1 LNLHQ
6 FRQILVITVLLPLIL
21 LLLLAL
27 VLAWQIQRTLRE
39 QRRIDHT
46 DRITAQLNELERL
59 VVDQETGLRGYQL
72 THDANALEPYQNAEG
87 ALHGTLD
94 RLLLLVRED
103 PDQLRRLR
111 QIRDS
116 HELWMGFAGKAL
128 DNLRAGK
135 IFGDTGLDLNGA
147 QLMAALRTQI
157 GAMTQI
163 EVKRRDEEVQS
174 TNSQVRTLMTF
185 LLASSIGVGIVLG
198 IFTQRNMKQVS
209 AAFRSSLEEAHQRAD
224 ELIESRQWLQ
234 TTLDSVGDALI
245 ACNHQRRVELMNPVA
260 RRLTGWTLEDA
271 KGRRLET
278 VFRTVDEETRE
289 PIGNSGG
296 EQEGPAAKSH
306 SLLLAKDGAEYLID
320 QSAAPIRDAKG
331 AVAGVVLVFRDV
343 TDLRKREAALM
354 AHEKL
359 AVAGRLSASIAHE
372 IHNPLDSVA
381 NLHYLME
388 KESDPALQ
396 QRYLAMAQQ
405 ELNRTLQISRAML
418 GLYREPKAPVEVN
431 LRDLLQ
437 SVLLLLD
444 RQLKDQSVAV
454 ERKLEEDASIQGF
467 PGELR
472 QVFTNLITNAAEA
485 AGPGG
490 RVQVLLEDSPPADS
504 RAGAT
509 VTITDSGPGILA
521 SHQNKLF
528 KPFFTT
534 KGEFGTGLGL
544 WVSRGIVEKHGG
556 TIELSNSTDPALPGA
571 AVRVYLPSLGPASVT
586 APRPTTAGNHHST
599 DALPEN
605 GDGRSQRSNAPH
617 GHTELV

>member
-1 LNLHQ
+1 
-6 FRQILVITVLLPLIL
+6 
-21 LLLLAL
+21 
-27 VLAWQIQRTLRE
+27 
-39 QRRIDHT
+39 
-46 DRITAQLNELERL
+46 
-59 VVDQETGLRGYQL
+59 
-72 THDANALEPYQNAEG
+72 
-87 ALHGTLD
+87 
-94 RLLLLVRED
+94 
-103 PDQLRRLR
+103 
-111 QIRDS
+111 
-116 HELWMGFAGKAL
+116 
-128 DNLRAGK
+128 
-135 IFGDTGLDLNGA
+135 
-147 QLMAALRTQI
+147 
-157 GAMTQI
+157 
-163 EVKRRDEEVQS
+163 
-174 TNSQVRTLMTF
+174 
-185 LLASSIGVGIVLG
+185 
-198 IFTQRNMKQVS
+198 
-209 AAFRSSLEEAHQRAD
+209 
-224 ELIESRQWLQ
+224 
-234 TTLDSVGDALI
+234 
-245 ACNHQRRVELMNPVA
+245 MNPVA
-260 RRLTGWTLEDA
+260 RRLTGWSLEDA

-289 PIGNSGG
+289 PVD
-296 EQEGPAAKSH
+296 EQDGIAAKGH

-343 TDLRKREAALM
+343 TDSRKREAALM

-418 GLYREPKAPVEVN
+418 GLYREPKAPVEVH
-431 LRDLLQ
+431 LRGLLQ

-454 ERKLEEDASIQGF
+454 ERKLEEDVPIQGF

-490 RVQVLLEDSPPADS
+490 RVRVLLEDLYPTDS
-504 RAGAT
+504 RPGAT
-509 VTITDSGPGILA
+509 VTITDSGSGILE
-521 SHQNKLF
+521 SHLNKIF

-534 KGEFGTGLGL
+534 KGELGTGLGL

-556 TIELSNSTDPALPGA
+556 TIELTNSTDPAFPGA
-571 AVRVYLPSLGPASVT
+571 AVRVYLPALGPASVM
-586 APRPTTAGNHHST
+586 APRSATVGNHHAT

-605 GDGRSQRSNAPH
+605 GDARSQRSNDPR
-617 GHTELV
+617 GHKELV

>member
-1 LNLHQ
+1 MNLHQ
-6 FRQILVITVLLPLIL
+6 FRQILVITVLLPLVL

-72 THDANALEPYQNAEG
+72 THDPTTLEPYQIAEG

-94 RLLLLVRED
+94 RLLQLVRED

-111 QIRDS
+111 QVRES
-116 HELWMGFAGKAL
+116 HELWMGFAGKAM

-135 IFGDTGLDLNGA
+135 IFGDTALDLNGA

-174 TNSQVRTLMTF
+174 TNSQVRTLMTV
-185 LLASSIGVGIVLG
+185 LLASSIGVAIVLG
-198 IFTQRNMKQVS
+198 IFTQRNMRQVS
-209 AAFRSSLEEAHQRAD
+209 AAFRTSLEEAHQRAD

-234 TTLDSVGDALI
+234 TTLESVGDALI
-245 ACNHQRRVELMNPVA
+245 ACNHQHQVELMNPVA
-260 RRLTGWTLEDA
+260 QRLTGWTLDDA

-289 PIGNSGG
+289 PVLNPG
-296 EQEGPAAKSH
+296 EENEGPGAKNH

-320 QSAAPIRDAKG
+320 QSAAPIQDAKG
-331 AVAGVVLVFRDV
+331 EVAGVVLVFRNI

-388 KESDPALQ
+388 KESDPALR

-431 LRDLLQ
+431 LRELMQ

-454 ERKLEEDASIQGF
+454 ERKLEEGASIQGF

-490 RVQVLLEDSPPADS
+490 RVQVLLEDLLPADS
-504 RAGAT
+504 RPGAM
-509 VTITDSGPGILA
+509 VTITDSGPGVPED
-521 SHQNKLF
+521 HQSKLF

-534 KGEFGTGLGL
+534 KGELGTGLGL

-556 TIELSNSTDPALPGA
+556 KIELTNSADPGLPGA
-571 AVRVYLPSLGPASVT
+571 AARVYLPSLGPASVM
-586 APRPTTAGNHHST
+586 APRTASVNHSA
-599 DALPEN
+599 DAAPEN
-605 GDGRSQRSNAPH
+605 GAAHSQRSNDPR
-617 GHTELV
+617 GHIELV

>member
-1 LNLHQ
+1 VNLHQ
-6 FRQILVITVLLPLIL
+6 FRQILVTTVLLPLVL
-21 LLLLAL
+21 LLLLAV
-27 VLAWQIQRTLRE
+27 VLAWQFQRTLRE

-46 DRITAQLNELERL
+46 DRVTALLNELERL

-72 THDANALEPYQNAEG
+72 THDPTTLEPYQNAEG

-94 RLLLLVRED
+94 RLLYLVRDD
-103 PDQLRRLR
+103 PDQLMRLR

-135 IFGDTGLDLNGA
+135 LFGDTALDLNGG
-147 QLMAALRTQI
+147 QLMATLRTRI

-163 EVKRRDEEVQS
+163 EVKRRDEEVES
-174 TNSQVRTLMTF
+174 TNSQVRTLMAV
-185 LLASSIGVGIVLG
+185 LLLSSIGTGIVLG
-198 IFTQRNMKQVS
+198 IYTQRNMRKVS
-209 AAFRSSLEEAHQRAD
+209 GAFGASLEEAHQRAD

-234 TTLDSVGDALI
+234 TTLESVGDALI
-245 ACNHQRRVELMNPVA
+245 ACNHHRRVELMNPVA
-260 RRLTGWTLEDA
+260 QHLTGWTLEDA

-289 PIGNSGG
+289 PVKNPGSWA
-296 EQEGPAAKSH
+296 ETKDPATKNH
-306 SLLLAKDGAEYLID
+306 SLLLSKDDTEYLID

-331 AVAGVVLVFRDV
+331 EVAGVVLVFRDI
-343 TDLRKREAALM
+343 TDLRRRDEALM

-381 NLHYLME
+381 NLHYLMANE
-388 KESDPALQ
+388 TDPTLQ

-418 GLYREPKAPVEVN
+418 GLYREPKAPVEVD
-431 LRDLLQ
+431 LRELLE
-437 SVLLLLD
+437 SVLLLLA
-444 RQLKDQSVAV
+444 RQLKDQSIAIDRRLG
-454 ERKLEEDASIQGF
+454 EGAAIQGF

-485 AGPGG
+485 SGRGG
-490 RVQVLLEDSPPADS
+490 RVQVMVESSFPADS
-504 RAGAT
+504 RPGAL
-509 VTITDSGPGILA
+509 VTITDSGPGIEEAHLA
-521 SHQNKLF
+521 KIF

-534 KGEFGTGLGL
+534 KGEQGTGLGL

-556 TIELSNSTDPALPGA
+556 KIELTNSTDPIFPGA
-571 AVRVYLPSLGPASVT
+571 AVRVYLPALGPA
-586 APRPTTAGNHHST
+586 AAMAGAGNYRGQQPLS
-599 DALPEN
+599 
-605 GDGRSQRSNAPH
+605 
-617 GHTELV
+617 

>member
-1 LNLHQ
+1 MNLHQ
-6 FRQILVITVLLPLIL
+6 FRHILIITVLLPLVL

-72 THDANALEPYQNAEG
+72 TRDPTALAPYQDAEG
-87 ALHGTLD
+87 ALHQTLD

-116 HELWMGFAGKAL
+116 HELWIGFAGKAL

-135 IFGDTGLDLNGA
+135 LFGDTALDLTGA
-147 QLMAALRTQI
+147 QLMAALRTQL
-157 GAMTQI
+157 GAMTKV

-174 TNSQVRTLMTF
+174 TNSQVRTLMTV

-198 IFTQRNMKQVS
+198 IFTYRNMKKVS
-209 AAFRSSLEEAHQRAD
+209 AAFRGSLEEAHQRAD
-224 ELIESRQWLQ
+224 ELVESRQWLQ
-234 TTLDSVGDALI
+234 TTLESVGDALI
-245 ACNHQRRVELMNPVA
+245 ACNQQHRVELMNPVA
-260 RRLTGWTLEDA
+260 QRLTGWSHDEA
-271 KGRRLET
+271 KGRRLESI
-278 VFRTVDEETRE
+278 FRSVDEETRE
-289 PIGNSGG
+289 PTTR
-296 EQEGPAAKSH
+296 SH

-331 AVAGVVLVFRDV
+331 DVAGLVLVFRDV
-343 TDLRKREAALM
+343 TDIRKRETALM

-396 QRYLAMAQQ
+396 QRYLGMAQQ

-418 GLYREPKAPVEVN
+418 GLYREPKAPVAVD
-431 LRDLLQ
+431 LRELLE

-454 ERKLEEDASIQGF
+454 ERKLQEGTSIQGF

-490 RVQVLLEDSPPADS
+490 RVQVLLEASLPADNRS
-504 RAGAT
+504 GAV
-509 VTITDSGPGILA
+509 VTITDSGPGVPE
-521 SHQNKLF
+521 SHQAKLF

-534 KGEFGTGLGL
+534 KGELGTGLGL

-556 TIELSNSTDPALPGA
+556 KVELTNSTDSALPGA
-571 AVRVYLPSLGPASVT
+571 LVRVYLPSLGPASAT
-586 APRPTTAGNHHST
+586 IRPA
-599 DALPEN
+599 APEN
-605 GDGRSQRSNAPH
+605 GAARSLRTSYPLGRIEQ
-617 GHTELV
+617 V

>member
-1 LNLHQ
+1 VNLHE
-6 FRQILVITVLLPLIL
+6 FRQILITTVLLPLVL
-21 LLLLAL
+21 LLFLAL
-27 VLAWQIQRTLRE
+27 VLALQIQRTLRE

-72 THDANALEPYQNAEG
+72 TRDPTTLEPYQDAEG
-87 ALHGTLD
+87 HLHQTLD

-111 QIRDS
+111 QVRDS
-116 HELWMGFAGKAL
+116 HELWMGFAGRAL

-135 IFGDTGLDLNGA
+135 LFGDTGLDLNGA

-157 GAMTQI
+157 GAMTHV
-163 EVKRRDEEVQS
+163 EVHRRDEEVQS
-174 TNSQVRTLMTF
+174 TNSQVRTLMTV

-198 IFTQRNMKQVS
+198 IYTQRNMKKVS
-209 AAFRSSLEEAHQRAD
+209 AAFRTSLEEAHERAD
-224 ELIESRQWLQ
+224 ELVESRQWLQ
-234 TTLDSVGDALI
+234 TTLESVGDGLI
-245 ACNHQRRVELMNPVA
+245 ACNQQRRVELMNPVA
-260 RRLTGWTLEDA
+260 QRLTGWTLEEA

-289 PIGNSGG
+289 PVKNPG
-296 EQEGPAAKSH
+296 EETDDPAAKNH
-306 SLLLAKDGAEYLID
+306 ALLLAKNDAEYLID
-320 QSAAPIRDAKG
+320 QSAAPIRDARG
-331 AVAGVVLVFRDV
+331 RVAGVVLVFRDV
-343 TDLRKREAALM
+343 TDVRKREAALM

-381 NLHYLME
+381 NLHYLMG
-388 KESDPALQ
+388 KESDVALQ

-431 LRDLLQ
+431 MRELLQ

-444 RQLKDQSVAV
+444 RQLKDQFVTL
-454 ERKLEEDASIQGF
+454 ERKLEEDAFIQGF

-485 AGPGG
+485 AGPHG
-490 RVQVLLEDSPPADS
+490 RVQVLLESELPADT
-504 RAGAT
+504 RPGAM
-509 VTITDSGPGILA
+509 VTISDSGPGVPESVQA
-521 SHQNKLF
+521 KLF

-534 KGEFGTGLGL
+534 KGELGTGLGL

-556 TIELSNSTDPALPGA
+556 KIELTNSTDPAYPGA
-571 AVRVYLPSLGPASVT
+571 AVRVYLPALGPAAATVT
-586 APRPTTAGNHHST
+586 AAV
-599 DALPEN
+599 PEN
-605 GDGRSQRSNAPH
+605 GAARSPRSSVPVGRLEQ
-617 GHTELV
+617 V

>member
-1 LNLHQ
+1 MNLHQ
-6 FRQILVITVLLPLIL
+6 FRQILVTTVLLPLVL

-72 THDANALEPYQNAEG
+72 TRDPTTLEPYQNAEG
-87 ALHGTLD
+87 QLHQTLD
-94 RLLLLVRED
+94 RLLLLVRDD

-116 HELWMGFAGKAL
+116 HELWMGFAGRAM

-135 IFGDTGLDLNGA
+135 LFGDTGLDLNGA
-147 QLMAALRTQI
+147 QRMAALRTQL
-157 GAMTQI
+157 GAMTKV
-163 EVKRRDEEVQS
+163 EAARRDEEVES
-174 TNSQVRTLMTF
+174 TNSQVRTLMTV

-198 IFTQRNMKQVS
+198 IYTQRNMKKVS
-209 AAFRSSLEEAHQRAD
+209 AAFRTSLEEAHERAD
-224 ELIESRQWLQ
+224 ELVESRQWLQ
-234 TTLDSVGDALI
+234 TTLESVGDGLI
-245 ACNHQRRVELMNPVA
+245 ACNQKGYIELMNPVA
-260 RRLTGWTLEDA
+260 QRLTGWTLEEA
-271 KGRRLET
+271 KGRRLAT

-289 PIGNSGG
+289 PVKNPG
-296 EQEGPAAKSH
+296 EETDDPAAKNH
-306 SLLLAKDGAEYLID
+306 ALLLAKDDAEYLID
-320 QSAAPIRDAKG
+320 QSAAPIRDARGK
-331 AVAGVVLVFRDV
+331 VAGVVLVFRDV
-343 TDLRKREAALM
+343 TDVRKREAALM

-388 KESDPALQ
+388 KETDGALQ

-431 LRDLLQ
+431 MRELLQ

-444 RQLKDQSVAV
+444 RQLKDQFVAV
-454 ERKLEEDASIQGF
+454 ERRLEEDAFIQGF

-485 AGPGG
+485 AGPRG
-490 RVQVLLEDSPPADS
+490 RVQVLLESELPADT
-504 RAGAT
+504 RPGAM
-509 VTITDSGPGILA
+509 VTISDSGPGVPESVQA
-521 SHQNKLF
+521 KLF

-534 KGEFGTGLGL
+534 KGELGTGLGL

-556 TIELSNSTDPALPGA
+556 KIELSNSIDPAYPGA
-571 AVRVYLPSLGPASVT
+571 AVRVYLPALGPAAATVT
-586 APRPTTAGNHHST
+586 AAV
-599 DALPEN
+599 PEN
-605 GDGRSQRSNAPH
+605 GAARSPRSSVPVGRLEQ
-617 GHTELV
+617 V

>member
-1 LNLHQ
+1 MNLHQ

-27 VLAWQIQRTLRE
+27 VMAWQIQRTLRE

-72 THDANALEPYQNAEG
+72 THDPTTLEPYQNAEG

-111 QIRDS
+111 EVRDS
-116 HELWMGFAGKAL
+116 HQLWMGFAGRAM

-157 GAMTQI
+157 GAMTQV
-163 EVKRRDEEVQS
+163 EVKRRDQEVQS
-174 TNSQVRTLMTF
+174 TNSQVRTLMIV

-198 IFTQRNMKQVS
+198 IFTQRNMRQVS
-209 AAFRSSLEEAHQRAD
+209 AAFRTSLEEAHQRAD

-234 TTLDSVGDALI
+234 TTLESVGDALI
-245 ACNHQRRVELMNPVA
+245 ACNQQHRVELMNPVA
-260 RRLTGWTLEDA
+260 QRLTGWTLEDA
-271 KGRRLET
+271 KGRRLDS
-278 VFRTVDEETRE
+278 VFCTVDEERRE
-289 PIGNSGG
+289 PVNPG
-296 EQEGPAAKSH
+296 EEKDDPAAKNH

-331 AVAGVVLVFRDV
+331 EVAGVVVVFRDV
-343 TDLRKREAALM
+343 TDSRKREAALM

-388 KESDPALQ
+388 KESDPPLQ

-418 GLYREPKAPVEVN
+418 GLYREPKAPVEVD
-431 LRDLLQ
+431 LRELLQ

-444 RQLKDQSVAV
+444 RQLKDQCVAV
-454 ERKLEEDASIQGF
+454 DRKLEEGVSIQGF

-485 AGPGG
+485 AGPRG
-490 RVQVLLEDSPPADS
+490 RVQVLLEDSSPTDGRS
-504 RAGAT
+504 GAM
-509 VTITDSGPGILA
+509 VTITDSGPGVPESQQA
-521 SHQNKLF
+521 KLF

-534 KGEFGTGLGL
+534 KGELGTGLGL

-556 TIELSNSTDPALPGA
+556 KIELTNSTDPAFPGA
-571 AVRVYLPSLGPASVT
+571 AARAYLPALGPASVM
-586 APRPTTAGNHHST
+586 APRTTAGVNHS
-599 DALPEN
+599 AAAAPEN
-605 GDGRSQRSNAPH
+605 GDAHSQRSNDPR
-617 GHTELV
+617 GRIELA

>member
-1 LNLHQ
+1 MNLHQ
-6 FRQILVITVLLPLIL
+6 FRQILVTTVLLPLVL

-72 THDANALEPYQNAEG
+72 TRDPTTLEPYQNAEG
-87 ALHGTLD
+87 QLHQTLD
-94 RLLLLVRED
+94 RLLLLVRDD

-116 HELWMGFAGKAL
+116 HELWMGFAGRAM

-135 IFGDTGLDLNGA
+135 LFGDTGLDLNGA
-147 QLMAALRTQI
+147 QRMAALRTQL
-157 GAMTQI
+157 GAMTKV
-163 EVKRRDEEVQS
+163 EAARRDEEVES
-174 TNSQVRTLMTF
+174 TNSQVRTLMTV

-198 IFTQRNMKQVS
+198 IYTQRNMKKVS
-209 AAFRSSLEEAHQRAD
+209 AAFRTSLEEAHERAD
-224 ELIESRQWLQ
+224 ELVESRQWLQ
-234 TTLDSVGDALI
+234 TTLESVGDGLI
-245 ACNHQRRVELMNPVA
+245 ACNQKGYIELMNPVA
-260 RRLTGWTLEDA
+260 QRLTGWTLEEA
-271 KGRRLET
+271 KGRRLAT

-289 PIGNSGG
+289 PVKNPG
-296 EQEGPAAKSH
+296 EETDDPAAKNH
-306 SLLLAKDGAEYLID
+306 ALLLAKDDAEYLID
-320 QSAAPIRDAKG
+320 QSAAPIRDARGK
-331 AVAGVVLVFRDV
+331 VAGVVLVFRDV
-343 TDLRKREAALM
+343 TDVRKREAALM

-388 KESDPALQ
+388 KETDGALQ

-431 LRDLLQ
+431 MRELLQ

-444 RQLKDQSVAV
+444 RQLKDQFVAV
-454 ERKLEEDASIQGF
+454 ERRLEEDAFIQGF

-485 AGPGG
+485 AGPRG
-490 RVQVLLEDSPPADS
+490 RVQVLLQSELPTDPRP
-504 RAGAT
+504 GAM
-509 VTITDSGPGILA
+509 VTISDSGPGVPESVQA
-521 SHQNKLF
+521 KLF

-534 KGEFGTGLGL
+534 KGELGTGLGL

-556 TIELSNSTDPALPGA
+556 KIELSNSIDPAYPGA
-571 AVRVYLPSLGPASVT
+571 AVRVYLPALGPAAATVT
-586 APRPTTAGNHHST
+586 AAV
-599 DALPEN
+599 PEN
-605 GDGRSQRSNAPH
+605 GVARSPRSSVPVGRLEQ
-617 GHTELV
+617 V

>member
-6 FRQILVITVLLPLIL
+6 FRQILVVTVLLPLVL

-46 DRITAQLNELERL
+46 DRITAQLNEMERL

-72 THDANALEPYQNAEG
+72 THDPTTLEPYQSAEG
-87 ALHGTLD
+87 SLHLALD
-94 RLLLLVRED
+94 RLLYLVMDD
-103 PDQLRRLR
+103 PDQLQRLR

-135 IFGDTGLDLNGA
+135 MFGDTALDLNGG
-147 QLMAALRTQI
+147 QIMAALRTQI
-157 GAMTQI
+157 GTMTQI
-163 EVKRRDEEVQS
+163 EVKRRDQEVQS

-185 LLASSIGVGIVLG
+185 LLLSSVGTGTVLG
-198 IFTQRNMKQVS
+198 IYTQRNMKKVS
-209 AAFRSSLEEAHQRAD
+209 GAFRTSLWEAHERAN

-234 TTLDSVGDALI
+234 TTLESVGDALI
-245 ACNHQRRVELMNPVA
+245 ACNRDRRVELMNPVA
-260 RRLTGWTLEDA
+260 QRLTGWTLEEA
-271 KGRRLET
+271 KGRRLES
-278 VFRTVDEETRE
+278 VFKILDEETRE
-289 PIGNSGG
+289 PVDPSAHGQPKDPS
-296 EQEGPAAKSH
+296 AKH
-306 SLLLAKDGAEYLID
+306 YSLLLAKDDTEYLID
-320 QSAAPIRDAKG
+320 QSAAPIRDAEG
-331 AVAGVVLVFRDV
+331 EVAGVVLVFRDV
-343 TDLRKREAALM
+343 TDLRRREVALM

-381 NLHYLME
+381 NLHYLMANE
-388 KESDPALQ
+388 PDAVLQ
-396 QRYLAMAQQ
+396 QKYLGMAQQ

-418 GLYREPKAPVEVN
+418 GLYREPKAPVEVD
-431 LRDLLQ
+431 LRELLE

-454 ERKLEEDASIQGF
+454 SRRLGDGGPIQGF

-472 QVFTNLITNAAEA
+472 QVFTNLVTTAAEA

-490 RVQVLLEDSPPADS
+490 RVQILLESSSAADT
-504 RAGAT
+504 RPGAS
-509 VTITDSGPGILA
+509 VVITDSGPGVA
-521 SHQNKLF
+521 EGNQAKLF

-534 KGEFGTGLGL
+534 KGELGTGLGL

-556 TIELSNSTDPALPGA
+556 RIELVNSTDPVFPGA
-571 AVRVYLPSLGPASVT
+571 AVSVYLPPLGAASKM
-586 APRPTTAGNHHST
+586 AAAGNHP
-599 DALPEN
+599 AQQPV
-605 GDGRSQRSNAPH
+605 A
-617 GHTELV
+617 